1 MEDYQRKVNV
11 LRAEIVNSIV
21 NLLKEHGLEEL
32 ELSDE
37 LDNLCHVVWF
47 DNNDNTYDSPVRKV
61 SLDKNGICLDVED
74 EDTGFTGTLYSH
86 DLGCQNLVVFRLT
99 NKQVNELNSKFPE
112 EERTTNEE
120 MCSLARSWVMEVGKF
135 MFNIYFI

>member
-1 MEDYQRKVNV
+1 MEDYQRKVND
-11 LRAEIVNSIV
+11 LRAEIVNSII

-86 DLGCQNLVVFRLT
+86 DLGCQNFDWL
-99 NKQVNELNSKFPE
+99 
-112 EERTTNEE
+112 
-120 MCSLARSWVMEVGKF
+120 C
-135 MFNIYFI
+135 NIYENMLDTFE